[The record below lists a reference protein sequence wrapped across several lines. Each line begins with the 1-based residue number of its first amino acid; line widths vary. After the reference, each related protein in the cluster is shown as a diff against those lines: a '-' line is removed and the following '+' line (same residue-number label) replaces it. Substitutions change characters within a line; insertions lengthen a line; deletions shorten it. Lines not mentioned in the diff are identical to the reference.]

1 GENES
6 VLGVNP
12 RSPLNI
18 FRIRKILK
26 QISNNASDELTV
38 HVHLTWPFFYVTL
51 ASLGLSN
58 IKLIYTEHNTTN
70 KRRNIPLLWGLER
83 LLYARYARIICISQG
98 VQEALSKGVGPTIAQ
113 RVVTM
118 PNGTRIYTMVQRPA
132 REGR

>member
-1 GENES
+1 DDLIDNEA

-26 QISNNASDELTV
+26 ELSSKANGDVTV

-51 ASLGLSN
+51 ATLGLSN

-70 KRRNIPLLWGLER
+70 KRRNIPLLWVLER
-83 LLYARYARIICISQG
+83 LLYARYERIIYISQG
-98 VQEALSKGVGPTIAQ
+98 VEMAQ
-113 RVVTM
+113 A
-118 PNGTRIYTMVQRPA
+118 N
-132 REGR
+132 